1 MPFDF
6 PAALNVEG
14 LTFLEVN
21 SALFRDRRTGHR
33 EVFRVYHFRDDT
45 TGEPIMVAEH
55 GYEDLLLE
63 LLVMNASGLKGGLA

>member
-14 LTFLEVN
+14 LTFLEVT
-21 SALFRDRRTGHR
+21 SAYFKDRRTGQC
-33 EVFRVYHFRDDT
+33 EIFQVYHFRDSA